1 MAAFLEN
8 ILLGDDGNIRPQYG
22 EQAGPGRN
30 LSVGEVNSTGGFTVS
45 PQQQEDRASD
55 KIHDQWRDD
64 LAESSHDI
72 PEQYTRALNPK
83 KRKLDQTNSENWFFA
98 LEDLDLSQHLPDQSV
113 LIKVA
118 QFFCVSFHHWVP
130 YVHKQR
136 LQRRVSE
143 GLRDAGID
151 LFLHALVAVSLRH
164 MDSNTL
170 FLDQNEIQQQIA
182 TSRSL
187 VEIKSIRHVSIESLQ
202 ALIIIVF
209 DHVSI
214 HHLKSPI
221 MLIFWRLRILIHT
234 LYKLKLTND
243 SLTMENLKE
252 LGL

>member
-8 ILLGDDGNIRPQYG
+8 ILLDDHGNIRPQYG
-22 EQAGPGRN
+22 EQAAPGRN
-30 LSVGEVNSTGGFTVS
+30 LLVGEVNPTAGLTASS
-45 PQQQEDRASD
+45 QQQDDRPND
-55 KIHDQWRDD
+55 KVHDQWRDD
-64 LAESSHDI
+64 LPESSHDT
-72 PEQYTRALNPK
+72 PEQYTRASNPK
-83 KRKLDQTNSENWFFA
+83 KRKLDQTNSENWILA

-118 QFFCVSFHHWVP
+118 EFFCVSFHHWIP

-143 GLRDAGID
+143 GLRDAGLD

-164 MDSNTL
+164 MDPNAL